1 MSPSA
6 SNKLVK
12 INQFKDKTIKKW
24 GSKFLSY
31 KMTLHFELLTG
42 LCKTLNSSLSLTR
55 RLNFYFSTFE
65 LLTQSWKIKVSL
77 RVTNSMVKLLFF
89 HFWVTNLNL
98 KNVKLHFE
106 LLSQYRMISE
116 IRFYLWLVQRKVY
129 QEKTSLFF
137 WSPSK
142 LNYLYII
149 IGYCSQ
155 SLFSKLNLIHCISY

>member
-12 INQFKDKTIKKW
+12 IKQFKDKTIKKW

-31 KMTLHFELLTG
+31 KITLHFEFLTER
-42 LCKTLNSSLSLTR
+42 CKTLNSSLSLTR

-106 LLSQYRMISE
+106 LLTQYRMISE

-129 QEKTSLFF
+129 LKLVYFF
-137 WSPSK
+137 GH
-142 LNYLYII
+142 LVN
-149 IGYCSQ
+149 
-155 SLFSKLNLIHCISY
+155 

>member
-12 INQFKDKTIKKW
+12 IKQFKDKTIKKW

-31 KMTLHFELLTG
+31 KITLHFEFLTER
-42 LCKTLNSSLSLTR
+42 CKTLNSSLSLTR

-89 HFWVTNLNL
+89 HSWVTNLSL

-106 LLSQYRMISE
+106 LLTQYRMISE
-116 IRFYLWLVQRKVY
+116 IRFSLWLVQCKVY

-142 LNYLYII
+142 LSYLYII

-155 SLFSKLNLIHCISY
+155 SLFSKLNLIHHISY

>member
-6 SNKLVK
+6 SSKLVK
-12 INQFKDKTIKKW
+12 IKQFKDKTIKKW

-42 LCKTLNSSLSLTR
+42 LCKTLNASLSLTR

-89 HFWVTNLNL
+89 HSWVTNLNL

-106 LLSQYRMISE
+106 LLTQYRMISE
-116 IRFYLWLVQRKVY
+116 IRFSLWLVQCKVY

-142 LNYLYII
+142 LSYLYII

-155 SLFSKLNLIHCISY
+155 SLFSKLNLIHHISY

>member
-12 INQFKDKTIKKW
+12 IKQFKDKTIKKW

-31 KMTLHFELLTG
+31 KITLHFEFLTER
-42 LCKTLNSSLSLTR
+42 CKTLNSSLSLTR

-89 HFWVTNLNL
+89 HSWVTNLSL

-106 LLSQYRMISE
+106 LLTQYRMISE
-116 IRFYLWLVQRKVY
+116 IRFSLWLVQCKVY

-142 LNYLYII
+142 LSYLDII

-155 SLFSKLNLIHCISY
+155 SLFSKLNLIHHISY

>member
-12 INQFKDKTIKKW
+12 IKQFKDKTIKKW

-31 KMTLHFELLTG
+31 KITLHFEFLTER
-42 LCKTLNSSLSLTR
+42 CKTLNSSLSLTR

-89 HFWVTNLNL
+89 HSWVTNLNL

-106 LLSQYRMISE
+106 LLTQYRMISE
-116 IRFYLWLVQRKVY
+116 IRFSLWLVQCKVY

-142 LNYLYII
+142 LSYLDII

-155 SLFSKLNLIHCISY
+155 SLFSKLNLIHHISY